1 MWNKK
6 RNIMTLIV
14 KSIISKL
21 YLYEK
26 PMLMKVLLIN
36 GSPRKEGN
44 TFSVY
49 SANNSYFYS

>member
-1 MWNKK
+1 
-6 RNIMTLIV
+6 MTLIV